1 MSLLEHYFFI
11 FKVKVKIGRSLQFNY
26 YKSLCEFALVFVY
39 RHRFAAS
46 ADFVC
51 VIFSEYVCFLVS
63 LCICVFIY
71 SACMFMYMH
80 ANVCVHVCEC
90 VDEAAVGF
98 I

>member
-1 MSLLEHYFFI
+1 MSLL
-11 FKVKVKIGRSLQFNY
+11 
-26 YKSLCEFALVFVY
+26 LCLFTGTDLP
-39 RHRFAAS
+39 AS